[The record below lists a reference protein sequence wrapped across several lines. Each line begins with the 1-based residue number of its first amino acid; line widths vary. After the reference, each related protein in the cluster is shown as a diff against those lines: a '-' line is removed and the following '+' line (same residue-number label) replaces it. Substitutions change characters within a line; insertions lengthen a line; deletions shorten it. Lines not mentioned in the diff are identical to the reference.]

1 VSPVLSGLNSTTGGT
16 GQTLLKT
23 SKVSNPKEYPKLIN
37 RNINHISLQQNNSYI
52 VFTPIPKCQ
61 LHKFLAYGK
70 DYSLNF
76 LSMKKDLSS
85 MLVQGGKFNSV
96 EELKDYLVEYVL
108 ELILIELENLPKDQW
123 DKTLKTWEKI
133 VLLSYGMMGKPLEE
147 REKLYERWRFDA
159 VMKTIVE
166 NLAEALR
173 ESLRLGLLK
182 EKQEPR
188 KLLQVALQHA
198 LNKGHPKKKCSWK

>member
-1 VSPVLSGLNSTTGGT
+1 
-16 GQTLLKT
+16 
-23 SKVSNPKEYPKLIN
+23 
-37 RNINHISLQQNNSYI
+37 
-52 VFTPIPKCQ
+52 
-61 LHKFLAYGK
+61 
-70 DYSLNF
+70 
-76 LSMKKDLSS
+76 

-123 DKTLKTWEKI
+123 EKTLKTWEKI
-133 VLLSYGMMGKPLEE
+133 VLLSYGLTGKPLEE

-182 EKQEPR
+182 EKQEPE
-188 KLLQVALQHA
+188 KLLQIALQHA
-198 LNKGHPKKKCSWK
+198 LNKEHPQKEMLLEIKKAYGFELSQ

>member
-1 VSPVLSGLNSTTGGT
+1 
-16 GQTLLKT
+16 
-23 SKVSNPKEYPKLIN
+23 
-37 RNINHISLQQNNSYI
+37 
-52 VFTPIPKCQ
+52 
-61 LHKFLAYGK
+61 
-70 DYSLNF
+70 
-76 LSMKKDLSS
+76 MKKDLSS
-85 MLVQGGKFNSV
+85 MLVQGGKFSSV

-133 VLLSYGMMGKPLEE
+133 VLLSYGIMNKPLEE

-166 NLAEALR
+166 NLGEALR
-173 ESLRLGLLK
+173 ESARLGLLK

-188 KLLQVALQHA
+188 KLLQIALQHA
-198 LNKGHPKKKCSWK
+198 LKKGHPKKEMLLEVKNSWVWTEPIDKNQTKEHCQ

>member
-1 VSPVLSGLNSTTGGT
+1 
-16 GQTLLKT
+16 
-23 SKVSNPKEYPKLIN
+23 
-37 RNINHISLQQNNSYI
+37 
-52 VFTPIPKCQ
+52 
-61 LHKFLAYGK
+61 
-70 DYSLNF
+70 
-76 LSMKKDLSS
+76 

-108 ELILIELENLPKDQW
+108 ELILIELENLPEDQW
-123 DKTLKTWEKI
+123 YKTLKTWERI
-133 VLLSYGMMGKPLEE
+133 VLLSYGMMNKPLEE

-173 ESLRLGLLK
+173 ESARLGLLK

-188 KLLQVALQHA
+188 KLLQIALQHA
-198 LNKGHPKKKCSWK
+198 LNKEHPQKEMLLEIKKLIGLN

>member
-1 VSPVLSGLNSTTGGT
+1 
-16 GQTLLKT
+16 
-23 SKVSNPKEYPKLIN
+23 
-37 RNINHISLQQNNSYI
+37 
-52 VFTPIPKCQ
+52 
-61 LHKFLAYGK
+61 
-70 DYSLNF
+70 
-76 LSMKKDLSS
+76 MKKDLSS
-85 MLVQGGKFNSV
+85 MLVQGGRFSSV

-133 VLLSYGMMGKPLEE
+133 VLLSYGLMGKTLKE

-159 VMKTIVE
+159 VMRTIVE

-173 ESLRLGLLK
+173 ESVRFGLLK

-188 KLLQVALQHA
+188 KLLQIALQHA
-198 LNKGHPKKKCSWK
+198 LNKEHPQKEILLEIKKLMGLD

>member
-1 VSPVLSGLNSTTGGT
+1 
-16 GQTLLKT
+16 
-23 SKVSNPKEYPKLIN
+23 
-37 RNINHISLQQNNSYI
+37 
-52 VFTPIPKCQ
+52 
-61 LHKFLAYGK
+61 
-70 DYSLNF
+70 
-76 LSMKKDLSS
+76 
-85 MLVQGGKFNSV
+85 MLVQGGRFSSV

-133 VLLSYGMMGKPLEE
+133 VLLPYGLMGKPLEE
-147 REKLYERWRFDA
+147 REKLYERWRFDT

-173 ESLRLGLLK
+173 ESVRLGLLK

-188 KLLQVALQHA
+188 KFLQVALQHA
-198 LNKGHPKKKCSWK
+198 LNKGHPQKEMLLEVKKLMGLD

>member
-1 VSPVLSGLNSTTGGT
+1 
-16 GQTLLKT
+16 
-23 SKVSNPKEYPKLIN
+23 
-37 RNINHISLQQNNSYI
+37 
-52 VFTPIPKCQ
+52 
-61 LHKFLAYGK
+61 
-70 DYSLNF
+70 
-76 LSMKKDLSS
+76 MKKDLSS
-85 MLVQGGKFNSV
+85 MLVQGGRFSSV

-133 VLLSYGMMGKPLEE
+133 VLLSYGLMGKPLEE

-173 ESLRLGLLK
+173 ESVRLGLLK

-188 KLLQVALQHA
+188 KFLQVALQHG
-198 LNKGHPKKKCSWK
+198 LNKEHPKKEMLLEIKKTYGFGLSQYTKTRLKSTASKTGIVSTKPTFM

>member
-1 VSPVLSGLNSTTGGT
+1 
-16 GQTLLKT
+16 
-23 SKVSNPKEYPKLIN
+23 
-37 RNINHISLQQNNSYI
+37 
-52 VFTPIPKCQ
+52 
-61 LHKFLAYGK
+61 
-70 DYSLNF
+70 
-76 LSMKKDLSS
+76 
-85 MLVQGGKFNSV
+85 MLVQGGKFSSV

-133 VLLSYGMMGKPLEE
+133 VLLSYGIMNKPLEE

-166 NLAEALR
+166 NLGEALR
-173 ESLRLGLLK
+173 ESARLGLLK

-188 KLLQVALQHA
+188 KLLQIALQHA
-198 LNKGHPKKKCSWK
+198 LKKGHPKKEMLLEVKNSWVWTEPIDKNQTKEHCQ

>member
-1 VSPVLSGLNSTTGGT
+1 
-16 GQTLLKT
+16 
-23 SKVSNPKEYPKLIN
+23 
-37 RNINHISLQQNNSYI
+37 
-52 VFTPIPKCQ
+52 
-61 LHKFLAYGK
+61 
-70 DYSLNF
+70 
-76 LSMKKDLSS
+76 
-85 MLVQGGKFNSV
+85 MLVQGGRFSSV

-133 VLLSYGMMGKPLEE
+133 VLLSYGLMGKTLKE

-159 VMKTIVE
+159 VMRTIVE

-173 ESLRLGLLK
+173 ESVRFGLLK
-182 EKQEPR
+182 EKQEPI

-198 LNKGHPKKKCSWK
+198 LNKGHPQKEMLLEVKKLMGLD

>member
-1 VSPVLSGLNSTTGGT
+1 
-16 GQTLLKT
+16 
-23 SKVSNPKEYPKLIN
+23 
-37 RNINHISLQQNNSYI
+37 
-52 VFTPIPKCQ
+52 
-61 LHKFLAYGK
+61 
-70 DYSLNF
+70 
-76 LSMKKDLSS
+76 
-85 MLVQGGKFNSV
+85 MLVQGGKFNTV

-133 VLLSYGMMGKPLEE
+133 VLLSHGIMNKPLEE

-159 VMKTIVE
+159 VMRTIVE

-173 ESLRLGLLK
+173 ESIRLGLLK

-188 KLLQVALQHA
+188 KLLQIALQHA
-198 LNKGHPKKKCSWK
+198 LRKGHPKKEMLLEVKKLMGLD

>member
-1 VSPVLSGLNSTTGGT
+1 MGVIFHPTYYN
-16 GQTLLKT
+16 
-23 SKVSNPKEYPKLIN
+23 
-37 RNINHISLQQNNSYI
+37 
-52 VFTPIPKCQ
+52 
-61 LHKFLAYGK
+61 
-70 DYSLNF
+70 LNF

-85 MLVQGGKFNSV
+85 MLVQGGRFGSV
-96 EELKDYLVEYVL
+96 EELKEYLVEYVL

-123 DKTLKTWEKI
+123 EKTLKTWEKI
-133 VLLSYGMMGKPLEE
+133 VLLSHGLMGKPLEE

-173 ESLRLGLLK
+173 ESVRLGLLK

-188 KLLQVALQHA
+188 KLLQIALQHG
-198 LNKGHPKKKCSWK
+198 LKKGHPKKKCSWK